1 MRTRKNRVY
10 VHLTD
15 KELKQLNA
23 IVEKLPYNRERYIR
37 EAILGGDVYVNPP
50 AEYGQI
56 VCELR
61 AIGSNVHQL
70 LLKAIQIK
78 FIDEVM
84 VCDLYNTVLDMDEKF
99 TSAFSSKRSKAN
111 GVTRAA
117 DIMAAPMLII
127 PAPIIIDGVFAWTN
141 FLADA
146 NICLKG
152 IFILCL
158 LIKS

>member
-1 MRTRKNRVY
+1 M
-10 VHLTD
+10 HLTD

-23 IVEKLPYNRERYIR
+23 IAEKLPYNRERYIR

-50 AEYGQI
+50 VEYGQI
-56 VCELR
+56 VRELR

-99 TSAFSSKRSKAN
+99 TSAFSSKRYKKKMSEL
-111 GVTRAA
+111 G
-117 DIMAAPMLII
+117 
-127 PAPIIIDGVFAWTN
+127 
-141 FLADA
+141 
-146 NICLKG
+146 KG
-152 IFILCL
+152 CGGDED
-158 LIKS
+158 

>member
-84 VCDLYNTVLDMDEKF
+84 VSDLYNTVLDMDEKF
-99 TSAFSSKRSKAN
+99 TSAFSSKRYKKKMSEL
-111 GVTRAA
+111 G
-117 DIMAAPMLII
+117 
-127 PAPIIIDGVFAWTN
+127 
-141 FLADA
+141 
-146 NICLKG
+146 KG
-152 IFILCL
+152 CGGDED
-158 LIKS
+158 

>member
-23 IVEKLPYNRERYIR
+23 IVDKLPYNRERYIR

-50 AEYGQI
+50 VEYGQI
-56 VCELR
+56 VRELR

-99 TSAFSSKRSKAN
+99 TSAFSSKRYKKKMIEL
-111 GVTRAA
+111 G
-117 DIMAAPMLII
+117 
-127 PAPIIIDGVFAWTN
+127 
-141 FLADA
+141 
-146 NICLKG
+146 KG
-152 IFILCL
+152 CGGDDD
-158 LIKS
+158 